1 MLQTIPRGDE
11 SIFNKSLIDFLKQL
25 REQVDGDPTLN
36 DSKVL
41 MSKIKDFAERF
52 SPQFSEN
59 HHMTLQIIHLIKNP
73 EIQKLSDFR
82 ENIVM
87 SINRDKG
94 LQI

>member
-1 MLQTIPRGDE
+1 
-11 SIFNKSLIDFLKQL
+11 
-25 REQVDGDPTLN
+25 
-36 DSKVL
+36 
-41 MSKIKDFAERF
+41 MSKIKDFSERF
-52 SPQFSEN
+52 SPQLSEN
-59 HHMTLQIIHLIKNP
+59 HHMTLQIVHLIKDP